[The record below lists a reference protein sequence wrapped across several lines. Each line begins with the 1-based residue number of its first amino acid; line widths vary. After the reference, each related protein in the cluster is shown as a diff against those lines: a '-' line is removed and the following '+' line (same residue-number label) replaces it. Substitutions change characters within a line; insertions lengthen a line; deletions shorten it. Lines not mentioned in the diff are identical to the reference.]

1 MTRFQNLLLATI
13 LMTSTSAFAADTPDP
28 KAKGEAALPS
38 GSNETPP
45 STPPAGT
52 ATGSNAGE
60 QSPATSP
67 GEENKGK
74 PKTPDQ

>member
-1 MTRFQNLLLATI
+1 MTHFQNLLLVTI
-13 LMTSTSAFAADTPDP
+13 LMTSTSAFAADTPVP
-28 KAKGEAALPS
+28 NSKGEAALPS
-38 GSNETPP
+38 GSNATPP

-52 ATGSNAGE
+52 TTGATAGE
-60 QSPATSP
+60 QAPATSP